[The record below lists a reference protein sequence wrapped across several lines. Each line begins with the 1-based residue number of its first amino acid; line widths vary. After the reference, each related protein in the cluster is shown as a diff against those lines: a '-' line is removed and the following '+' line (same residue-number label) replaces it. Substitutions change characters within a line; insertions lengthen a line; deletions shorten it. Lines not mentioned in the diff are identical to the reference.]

1 MRKKDATRERDLT
14 QGSMMS
20 HYKAL
25 ALPASV
31 GMLFNTL
38 YNIVDS
44 YFAGMIS
51 TTAQAGLSL
60 SFPLFLLVLAFS
72 IGSSQALGGLVG
84 RAKGR
89 GDQVAARRIA
99 AQGLGTV
106 FIVSFA
112 VSGLGVFFT
121 PDLLKIIGGQGDWL
135 APAVDYATVIFLFAP
150 AFLLAFGAT
159 GLLSAQ
165 GDQIS
170 GKQAGIAAFFA
181 NCLLNPALIYGFAG
195 LPALGFT
202 GIAVSTVVTQ
212 CATACFL
219 LYRVVQSSVL
229 SGVQP
234 RDFLP
239 SRDIMLSVCTQGL
252 PPALNFM
259 TTAAAFFIWQS
270 WLQPLGA
277 QTVAAYGIALRVE
290 QLALLPGIGLTLAM
304 MPILSQN
311 FGAERFDRLRYG
323 FWWGLCVGLTY
334 MSGVGLV
341 LWVGGEL
348 YSIVLYNRCGCFG
361 GWTTLFDL
369 RGPDS
374 TDLYGDF
381 GDSNLDAGGWATG
394 FKYYHRAFSPCGRR
408 HFLDGSFR
416 AFPRLGGRGG
426 LDFCF
431 PVCQLWAGSFVDLPA
446 PCCAKNGWIYRFAR
460 ASVQKIFCGGTIK
473 NGHPYSPQSSPSG
486 ASNCFL

>member
-1 MRKKDATRERDLT
+1 MRGVQVRKKDATRERDLT

-121 PDLLKIIGGQGDWL
+121 PDLLKVIGGRGDWL

-165 GDQIS
+165 GDQVS

-229 SGVQP
+229 SGVQL

-334 MSGVGLV
+334 MGGVGLV
-341 LWVGGEL
+341 LWVGGGL
-348 YSIVLYNRCGCFG
+348 ILSFFTTDAAVLAVGQRYLIYAAVTQPIYMGILAIQTLMQAVGQPGLSILTGLFRHVVAAIFWTVLFVRVLDWGAEGVWISVFLSASCGLILSLIF
-361 GWTTLFDL
+361 L
-369 RGPDS
+369 RLVVRKTVRFIGSPVQV
-374 TDLYGDF
+374 
-381 GDSNLDAGGWATG
+381 
-394 FKYYHRAFSPCGRR
+394 FKRY
-408 HFLDGSFR
+408 
-416 AFPRLGGRGG
+416 
-426 LDFCF
+426 
-431 PVCQLWAGSFVDLPA
+431 PVAE
-446 PCCAKNGWIYRFAR
+446 R
-460 ASVQKIFCGGTIK
+460 
-473 NGHPYSPQSSPSG
+473 
-486 ASNCFL
+486 